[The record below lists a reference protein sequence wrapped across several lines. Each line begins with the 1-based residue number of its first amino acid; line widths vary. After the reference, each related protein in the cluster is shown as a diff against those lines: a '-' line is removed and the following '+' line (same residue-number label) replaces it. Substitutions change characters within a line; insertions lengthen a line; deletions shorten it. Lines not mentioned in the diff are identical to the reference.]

1 MRTSATT
8 AAFAAAVLV
17 ATLAHVAAQP
27 PAGQPPAQPAAAT
40 PPGPPVTSPGPAA
53 ARFPRNAEEFDQM
66 FEKVK
71 NWGRWGK
78 DDQLGAA
85 NLITEAKRR
94 EAANLVKS
102 GISVSMAHNPMTD
115 KADDNPSPFE
125 HTMGRG
131 FTTDTYRVSY
141 HGYAHSH
148 IDALCH
154 ILYKK
159 QTYNGHSTADINTE
173 KGCTQLG
180 IDKLKNGIVT
190 RGVLFDMPRLRN
202 LPYLEPG
209 TPVFVEDLEA
219 WEKKA
224 RVKVAPGDVI
234 FLRTGRWARRA
245 ELGPWPVARNA
256 AGYHASIAPWLKER
270 GVSFLGSDAAQ
281 DVVPSLVD
289 TDRAAGSHARHH
301 RARDRHPRQSGS
313 RGGRRHGGEAQSVGV
328 HGDDCAGT
336 RDRRYRLPGQCAGDL
351 LRARSGGWWL
361 QRPAIERL
369 LSFLSAG

>member
-102 GISVSMAHNPMTD
+102 GISVSMAHNPITD

-131 FTTDTYRVSY
+131 FTTDTW
-141 HGYAHSH
+141 
-148 IDALCH
+148 I
-154 ILYKK
+154 
-159 QTYNGHSTADINTE
+159 
-173 KGCTQLG
+173 
-180 IDKLKNGIVT
+180 
-190 RGVLFDMPRLRN
+190 
-202 LPYLEPG
+202 
-209 TPVFVEDLEA
+209 
-219 WEKKA
+219 
-224 RVKVAPGDVI
+224 
-234 FLRTGRWARRA
+234 
-245 ELGPWPVARNA
+245 
-256 AGYHASIAPWLKER
+256 ASKMF
-270 GVSFLGSDAAQ
+270 VSFPAT
-281 DVVPSLVD
+281 LVF
-289 TDRAAGSHARHH
+289 AFFQIPLLKRHW
-301 RARDRHPRQSGS
+301 Q
-313 RGGRRHGGEAQSVGV
+313 
-328 HGDDCAGT
+328 GDDNPFA
-336 RDRRYRLPGQCAGDL
+336 
-351 LRARSGGWWL
+351 
-361 QRPAIERL
+361 
-369 LSFLSAG
+369 